1 MRHSAKNDFV
11 ECIFL
16 TLGKMY
22 LFFLLFP
29 SNFLYLS
36 LQSLGLHVQFWQ
48 FLKVFAIYIRFGTFN
63 WISSDNSNLN
73 CKPLKIL
80 KTMDAKLIFML
91 LSTCYSL
98 IQGHARN
105 FEHQVHKTWPRTCD
119 AVLFKLY
126 KTQTKSENHETCR
139 DTMILCAKVVIKMT
153 M

>member
-1 MRHSAKNDFV
+1 MILSSVFSWHSVK
-11 ECIFL
+11 CIC
-16 TLGKMY
+16 
-22 LFFLLFP
+22 FFFFSP
-29 SNFLYLS
+29 PTFCTLS
-36 LQSLGLHVQFWQ
+36 LQSLGLHVQLWQ
-48 FLKVFAIYIRFGTFN
+48 FLKVFAIYIRFSIFN